1 MKKLFEPVKLGGL
14 TIKNRLVRSATLE
27 MAAPATGR
35 PPPCW
40 VKFMKTWRR
49 AERG

>member
-1 MKKLFEPVKLGGL
+1 MKKLFEPATLGGL

-27 MAAPATGR
+27 MGGACDGAAS
-35 PPPCW
+35 PCW